1 VERADGK
8 VIHIG
13 GIAVVKIVGSSFS
26 LPSAKELCMNKNSDE
41 IEYGFQKIV
50 ELKMVFEQWLKIS
63 IFIWKYSKITA

>member
-50 ELKMVFEQWLKIS
+50 D
-63 IFIWKYSKITA
+63 